1 MFDKLKTAGKSL
13 KREIK
18 VYKLIIE
25 DKQTPMLPKI
35 ILGIAVGYA
44 LLPFDLIPDFIP
56 FFGQLDDAIILPILI
71 FLALKMVP
79 KEIVQDCRKKVT

>member
-1 MFDKLKTAGKSL
+1 MFDKLKAVGKSL

-18 VYKLIIE
+18 VYKLIIK
-25 DKQTPMLPKI
+25 DRQTPMLPKI

-44 LLPFDLIPDFIP
+44 LLPFDIIPDFIP

-79 KEIVQDCRKKVT
+79 EEIVQDCRKRVR